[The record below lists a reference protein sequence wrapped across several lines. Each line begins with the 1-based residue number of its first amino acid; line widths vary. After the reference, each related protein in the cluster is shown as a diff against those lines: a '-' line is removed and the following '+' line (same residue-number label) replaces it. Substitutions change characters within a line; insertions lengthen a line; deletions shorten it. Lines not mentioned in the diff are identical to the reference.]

1 MYPAAGEAMNR
12 KQGLL
17 RVAGQSEGRHYYILR
32 GAAPRSGTKSVTALD
47 IVLQV

>member
-12 KQGLL
+12 KQ
-17 RVAGQSEGRHYYILR
+17 VAGQSVGRHYYILR

-47 IVLQV
+47 TVLQV